1 VDDGRAREILEVE
14 RAQTLQRLAALVD
27 EFNGI
32 VAASMDANADDE
44 HDPEGATIAFER
56 ERTGALRAQAI
67 AHLSGLDQALKRV
80 ASGTYGTCTACGS
93 PIGAERLRVLPITEL
108 CTACAGRP
116 RPPLTSR
123 P

>member
-1 VDDGRAREILEVE
+1 MDAGHAREILEVE
-14 RAQTLQRLAALVD
+14 RAQTLQRLDALVD

-67 AHLSGLDQALKRV
+67 AHLSSLDQALTRLT
-80 ASGTYGTCTACGS
+80 SGTYGICTTCGG
-93 PIGAERLRVLPITEL
+93 PIGAERLTVLPITEF

-116 RPPLTSR
+116 RSPLTSR